1 MAAKLRKVGRKCK
14 LKIKK
19 PQTRVCGTDYFSQIL
34 VFYFV
39 KTFACLQ
46 MYIASRAAAA
56 STASEIIVN
65 IIIVTLSLIFKFVN
79 PKNFLSY
86 LARSNLFP
94 FDNAKVRT
102 ISISCITF

>member
-1 MAAKLRKVGRKCK
+1 
-14 LKIKK
+14 
-19 PQTRVCGTDYFSQIL
+19 
-34 VFYFV
+34 
-39 KTFACLQ
+39 

-86 LARSNLFP
+86 LARYLFVS
-94 FDNAKVRT
+94 F
-102 ISISCITF
+102 

>member
-1 MAAKLRKVGRKCK
+1 
-14 LKIKK
+14 
-19 PQTRVCGTDYFSQIL
+19 
-34 VFYFV
+34 
-39 KTFACLQ
+39 

-86 LARSNLFP
+86 LARPNLFP
-94 FDNAKVRT
+94 FDDAKVRT
-102 ISISCITF
+102 ISISCIISDHFLTKIAISLTSVNNLAVSLTYIKNNS

>member
-1 MAAKLRKVGRKCK
+1 
-14 LKIKK
+14 
-19 PQTRVCGTDYFSQIL
+19 
-34 VFYFV
+34 
-39 KTFACLQ
+39 

-86 LARSNLFP
+86 LARSISLTSVNNLAVSLTYIK
-94 FDNAKVRT
+94 NN
-102 ISISCITF
+102 S